1 MPSQIPFEGDDEA
14 TTLAS
19 TTAAPLVVKRGPIL
33 SNDAVLDASVDSA
46 GSGTGT
52 EVGMK
57 RNESTGSGSLTFLSG
72 NQYVGS
78 VKQGVLVASRDIV
91 VSHQEYGHAQ
101 PSAHLKASLG
111 AKYIPSAGMME
122 GVGTYTWVSNDVH
135 FKGEFKGNALRG
147 NGRYEWNADGVVYDG
162 ELWLF
167 GIRVKACDSRLDMLL
182 HCRRRCS
189 RRVERG
195 PRISSCH

>member
-1 MPSQIPFEGDDEA
+1 MWAVSSKVCWSLRV
-14 TTLAS
+14 TL
-19 TTAAPLVVKRGPIL
+19 LFPIK
-33 SNDAVLDASVDSA
+33 N
-46 GSGTGT
+46 TGT
-52 EVGMK
+52 PN
-57 RNESTGSGSLTFLSG
+57 RP
-72 NQYVGS
+72 
-78 VKQGVLVASRDIV
+78 RI
-91 VSHQEYGHAQ
+91 
-101 PSAHLKASLG
+101 KASLG

-195 PRISSCH
+195 LRISSCY